1 MEQRDFD
8 ETRATGRLANL
19 DIEIVHRRAR
29 HEDAEQI
36 SITLRATP
44 SLAAFGQ
51 FLETA
56 NPLLFWMRMMEIAWS
71 PWLILPPP
79 HGGRADR

>member
-8 ETRATGRLANL
+8 ETRATGRLPNL

-36 SITLRATP
+36 SISLRATP
-44 SLAAFGQ
+44 SLAAFAQ
-51 FLETA
+51 FLESA
-56 NPLLFWMRMMEIAWS
+56 NPMLMWMRMMRLAWS
-71 PWLILPPP
+71 PWLGLPPP
-79 HGGRADR
+79 SDKTHG

>member
-8 ETRATGRLANL
+8 ETRATGRLPHL

-36 SITLRATP
+36 SISLRATP
-44 SLAAFGQ
+44 SLAAFAQ
-51 FLETA
+51 FLEST
-56 NPLLFWMRMMEIAWS
+56 NPMLMWMRMMQLAWS
-71 PWLILPPP
+71 PWLGLPPP
-79 HGGRADR
+79 GDKPRG